1 MAVSLSIFPLT
12 PVSLSSIFFC
22 IFLPTL
28 SLSFSLI
35 TDPVSLSILFS
46 LPLLSLSLSSIVSIF
61 PAPSLSVALSLSPT
75 VHTVC
80 HSFISLSLLPLS
92 FLLFFPLWLSL
103 SPNVTVFLSYSLSL
117 PACLSFYHSLSYH
130 VTLSIFF
137 SICGSLYLS
146 PTPDPVSLSI
156 FNSLTHPVSLYIFLS
171 LPPNFYF
178 FLTLCGSA
186 SFSQHV
192 SLFIF
197 SLCLPCSLSLPTLS
211 LFQSFSLS
219 HPVSFSSTM
228 PLYLCLPLRL
238 SHKERER

>member
-1 MAVSLSIFPLT
+1 MAVSLSIP

-46 LPLLSLSLSSIVSIF
+46 LFHRVYLSRTLSICS
-61 PAPSLSVALSLSPT
+61 SLSPT

-137 SICGSLYLS
+137 SICGSLSLS

-156 FNSLTHPVSLYIFLS
+156 FNSLTHPVSLCIFLS

-186 SFSQHV
+186 SFSQHA

-228 PLYLCLPLRL
+228 PLYLCLLLRL
-238 SHKERER
+238 SHKEREM

>member
-1 MAVSLSIFPLT
+1 M
-12 PVSLSSIFFC
+12 
-22 IFLPTL
+22 
-28 SLSFSLI
+28 
-35 TDPVSLSILFS
+35 
-46 LPLLSLSLSSIVSIF
+46 SIF

-103 SPNVTVFLSYSLSL
+103 SPNVTVFLSFSLSL

-137 SICGSLYLS
+137 SICGSLSLS

-156 FNSLTHPVSLYIFLS
+156 FNSLTHPVSLCIFLY

-197 SLCLPCSLSLPTLS
+197 SLCLPCFLSLPTLS

-219 HPVSFSSTM
+219 HPVSFSLPPLSLSLPPTLFLFHTVSHSIFLSPPLSLFLSCYLPHTVSFSSTM
-228 PLYLCLPLRL
+228 SLYLPLRL